1 MTDCTKR
8 VKMVVLAVALSCSFA
23 VPALGQNDVA
33 TTTTQDLRAEVSEA
47 MEAIAK
53 YSEQEREDAL
63 AAAREALDRL
73 DVEIARREE
82 ILRENWADMTDAAQ
96 DSGRAQLHNLRQARN
111 ELSERFGALQ
121 ESTSS
126 AWDELKVGFADAWDS
141 FSDLWENS
149 DSEPGSN

>member
-1 MTDCTKR
+1 MPRSRGGK
-8 VKMVVLAVALSCSFA
+8 
-23 VPALGQNDVA
+23 
-33 TTTTQDLRAEVSEA
+33 
-47 MEAIAK
+47 
-53 YSEQEREDAL
+53 
-63 AAAREALDRL
+63 
-73 DVEIARREE
+73 
-82 ILRENWADMTDAAQ
+82 ILRENWAVMTDAAQ

-126 AWDELKVGFADAWDS
+126 AWDELMAGFANAWDS